1 MSIHDTHYGYAD
13 LSTTKSWEQLGGAF
27 VCVVCAA
34 LAAGLTVVRANGVV
48 CSCM

>member
-1 MSIHDTHYGYAD
+1 MGSSYQDAHHGYAD

-34 LAAGLTVVRANGVV
+34 LGAGLTVVRA
-48 CSCM
+48 